1 MSNDAEEQRQI
12 DSEVQETRKIM
23 DDFNDLEQR
32 ECNVFY
38 GLEVSVREV
47 IDNSKELM
55 NTSRDLIRR
64 CRDIV
69 EYSKIRR
76 MERERDYI

>member
-12 DSEVQETRKIM
+12 DSEVQETLKIM

-32 ECNVFY
+32 EYNIFY
-38 GLEVSVREV
+38 GLEVSVREI
-47 IDNSKELM
+47 IDNAKELR

-76 MERERDYI
+76 MERERDSI